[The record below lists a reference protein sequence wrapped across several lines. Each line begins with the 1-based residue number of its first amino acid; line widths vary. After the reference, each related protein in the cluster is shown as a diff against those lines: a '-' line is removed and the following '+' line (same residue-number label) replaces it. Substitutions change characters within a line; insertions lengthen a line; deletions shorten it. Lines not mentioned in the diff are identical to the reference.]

1 MLPTIMTSPPL
12 PIDDDQL
19 LFGRMATSAWS
30 VTVAVGYREI
40 ARRLELLEPP
50 AFEEQ
55 SETGPAQRPAAIE
68 PVWENGVL
76 TLPKTTAILTSK
88 ISNLLRRCGSQRRPR
103 SGR

>member
-1 MLPTIMTSPPL
+1 MAGRLRTEAHDAAYTFLPSPL
-12 PIDDDQL
+12 PWHE
-19 LFGRMATSAWS
+19 GPE
-30 VTVAVGYREI
+30 VVNREI

-55 SETGPAQRPAAIE
+55 SETGPAQRPAAIQ
-68 PVWENGVL
+68 PVWEDGVL

-88 ISNLLRRCGSQRRPR
+88 ISNLLRRCGSRRRPR